1 MLKVFLDWSTGNGA
15 FIRKYSI
22 SLYLRFTLSLA
33 PFNLQQDSSISLQ
46 PLLARLYPLV
56 LPFLSPILA
65 ARASFCIDVFHSPLL
80 SSPLLFPRPPTLAR
94 SLSLSRSIPTL
105 HQPLFHSSAFGTCCL
120 FIPFSLLNMICLLGI
135 LPCPSREERFANW
148 RNTCV
153 DRCDTRFATIIASS
167 CSFKP
172 FSAEQ
177 RYIVL
182 FNFILG

>member
-80 SSPLLFPRPPTLAR
+80 SSLLAHPH
-94 SLSLSRSIPTL
+94 SLSLSLSLSLTL
-105 HQPLFHSSAFGTCCL
+105 FLHSTSRCFTLLLLERVVCLFHSASLTWSVCLAFYLVRPERNVLQIEETL
-120 FIPFSLLNMICLLGI
+120 ASIDAIRD
-135 LPCPSREERFANW
+135 SR
-148 RNTCV
+148 
-153 DRCDTRFATIIASS
+153 
-167 CSFKP
+167 
-172 FSAEQ
+172 
-177 RYIVL
+177 L
-182 FNFILG
+182 

>member
-1 MLKVFLDWSTGNGA
+1 MKVFLDWSTGNGA

-80 SSPLLFPRPPTLAR
+80 SSFLTHPHSLALP
-94 SLSLSRSIPTL
+94 LSLSRSIPTL

-135 LPCPSREERFANW
+135 LPCPSREERFAN
-148 RNTCV
+148 
-153 DRCDTRFATIIASS
+153 
-167 CSFKP
+167 
-172 FSAEQ
+172 
-177 RYIVL
+177 
-182 FNFILG
+182 